1 MLQYSQFMVETTST
15 PTLDG
20 IDLEILRLLQESG
33 RMTNAALAEAVG
45 LTATPMLQRIK
56 KLEQTGVI
64 QKYMAIVDPALA
76 GRPTLAFV
84 HVTLKLHNLSSHEQF
99 LGLVRGLP
107 EVIECHHIAGEE
119 DFLLKVSVRD
129 IAELERFLLHRIST
143 SGVIGRVKTTVIL
156 SSAKVNAPIPV
167 GGIE

>member
-1 MLQYSQFMVETTST
+1 VVETTSA
-15 PTLDG
+15 PALDE
-20 IDLEILRLLQESG
+20 IDRQILRLLQENG

-64 QKYMAIVDPALA
+64 QKYMAIVDLALV

-84 HVTLKLHNLSSHEQF
+84 HVTLRNHSLSNHEKF
-99 LGLVRGLP
+99 LGLVRELP
-107 EVIECHHIAGEE
+107 EVIECHHLAGEE
-119 DFLLKVSVRD
+119 DFLLKISVRD
-129 IAELERFLLHRIST
+129 IAELERFLLRRIST
-143 SGVIGRVKTTVIL
+143 ASAIGRVKTTFVL
-156 SSAKVNAPIPV
+156 SSAKINAPIPV